1 MVLFDNILL
10 TKNNGDFD
18 VAATELVCCLK
29 RKRIKNIEDL

>member
-29 RKRIKNIEDL
+29 WKSMKNIKDL